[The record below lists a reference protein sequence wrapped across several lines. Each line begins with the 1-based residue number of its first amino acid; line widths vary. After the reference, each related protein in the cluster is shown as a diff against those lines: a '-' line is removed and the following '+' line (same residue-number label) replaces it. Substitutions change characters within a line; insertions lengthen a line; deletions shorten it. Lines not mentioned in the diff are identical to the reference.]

1 MHLRPI
7 CSLFLLLLGVISLIS
22 CGDSDSKATISKPT
36 TTTTS
41 STAEEATT
49 IEINVAAEETAIRAL
64 HKAHD
69 DTVNQREAAPV
80 MEYWSEGTGMVMAH
94 NFFGIV
100 VISRGRQKVRA
111 TWHSIFA
118 RKNRWLMKTTI
129 ETVVIEKKRGKLA
142 RSEGRF
148 NYLVNAKDYRA
159 LYEKG
164 KDGEWKIKAID
175 YGNNGLIQGFKVKG

>member
-1 MHLRPI
+1 MHLRLI
-7 CSLFLLLLGVISLIS
+7 CSLFLLLLGASSLTS
-22 CGDSDSKATISKPT
+22 CGDSDSEATISKPT
-36 TTTTS
+36 PTTTS
-41 STAEEATT
+41 SIVEEAT
-49 IEINVAAEETAIRAL
+49 IVEIDVAAEETAIRAL

-69 DTVNQREAAPV
+69 GAVNQREAVPV

-94 NFFGIV
+94 NFFGNV

-118 RKNRWLMKTTI
+118 RKNRWLMETTI
-129 ETVVIEKKRGKLA
+129 ETVVIEKKRGRLA

-148 NYLVNAKDYRA
+148 KYLVNAKDYRA
-159 LYEKG
+159 LYEKD

-175 YGNNGLIQGFKVKG
+175 YGDNGLIQGFKVKG